1 MPASG
6 AGALATGLST
16 RLHEQR
22 GVTVVD
28 LDDLKASRSAV
39 VTIAEAAA
47 VLGVDART
55 VSRAVQNGELPALRV
70 GRQLLI
76 PRLLLL
82 ACLGATE
89 STRAADAPSQD
100 GDGEGLEAGRSVT
113 DAIPAA

>member
-1 MPASG
+1 M
-6 AGALATGLST
+6 TK
-16 RLHEQR
+16 
-22 GVTVVD
+22 VD
-28 LDDLKASRSAV
+28 LDDLRASRSAV
-39 VTIAEAAA
+39 VTIADAAA

-70 GRQLLI
+70 GRRLLI

-89 STRAADAPSQD
+89 SPRAADPTSQD
-100 GDGEGLEAGRSVT
+100 VDGECPEARSSVT

>member
-1 MPASG
+1 M
-6 AGALATGLST
+6 
-16 RLHEQR
+16 
-22 GVTVVD
+22 D
-28 LDDLKASRSAV
+28 LVELRASRSAV
-39 VTIAEAAA
+39 VTISDAAA

-70 GRQLLI
+70 GRRLLI

-89 STRAADAPSQD
+89 LPRAADAPSQEV
-100 GDGEGLEAGRSVT
+100 DGERLEAGPSVP